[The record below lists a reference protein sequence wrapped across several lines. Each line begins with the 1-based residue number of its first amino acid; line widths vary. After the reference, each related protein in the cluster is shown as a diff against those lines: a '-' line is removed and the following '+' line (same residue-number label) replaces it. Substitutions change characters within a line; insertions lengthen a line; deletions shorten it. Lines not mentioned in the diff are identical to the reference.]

1 MLTEQLYE
9 GERRGKGGREGER
22 EEGGAGAYKRLLT
35 SSKRSSFSMPW
46 VMLYCI
52 VYMAGSIVVE

>member
-9 GERRGKGGREGER
+9 GGRRGKGGKGGRER

-35 SSKRSSFSMPW
+35 SSKRNSFSLLC
-46 VMLYCI
+46 VMLYCLH
-52 VYMAGSIVVE
+52 GG